1 MSFHSTKSSRRRYR
15 AGARASASAS
25 GVEPSEAAAQAEAA
39 DSWWRQNRPGSG
51 DLFANELRGT
61 DLIARAPGT
70 GRVYPSRAL
79 PGVRRVALHRTR
91 FHVYYVPRED
101 SVTIVAVSSAVRGQG
116 PSFTS

>member
-1 MSFHSTKSSRRRYR
+1 MK
-15 AGARASASAS
+15 ARA
-25 GVEPSEAAAQAEAA
+25 VRFTPEAAAQAEAA
-39 DSWWRQNRPGSG
+39 DRWWRQNRPGSG
-51 DLFANELRGT
+51 DLFANELGGAT

-70 GRVYPSRAL
+70 GRAYPSRAL

-101 SVTIVAVSSAVRGQG
+101 SVTIVAVWSAVRGQG